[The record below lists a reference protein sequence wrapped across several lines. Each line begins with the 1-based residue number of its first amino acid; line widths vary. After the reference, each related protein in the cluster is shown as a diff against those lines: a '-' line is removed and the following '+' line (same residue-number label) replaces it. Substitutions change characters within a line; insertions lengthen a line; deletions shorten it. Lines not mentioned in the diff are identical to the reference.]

1 MLTPTARL
9 LELLELLQAQ
19 QLLTGREI
27 ADRLGVDRRTARRY
41 VAALQD
47 LGIPIEGQRG
57 VGGGYRIRPGY
68 RLPPLMLTDD
78 EAVVVALGTLAAGR
92 LGLAGSADSV
102 DGALAKIHR
111 VLPDGLRR
119 RVEALEETLDF
130 TASARGSA
138 PVGGETVLLLAESIR
153 RRRRLRMTY
162 RSYAGEETE
171 RELSPLGLVVH
182 TGRWYLAAFDHGR
195 DDLRTFR
202 VDRIR
207 RPALAQEPAD
217 GAPDGFDAVAYV
229 STSLARTPWRFK
241 VEVVLD
247 LPFEEAARRV
257 PATLAELIEE
267 EEGTLLRIR
276 VGSLDWAASVI
287 AGLGCGFTI
296 REPEELRASVR
307 ELADGWRS
315 RPSRRSSPARARPRR
330 RSRAAEAARH
340 QPPRRRSAWSGPA
353 ARRSPRARH
362 APSGWA
368 PRSRSVRARA
378 RRRPVRSRAA
388 ARPRFRSRAPA
399 GS

>member
-19 QLLTGREI
+19 PLLTGREI

-57 VGGGYRIRPGY
+57 VGGGYRIRPGF

-92 LGLAGSADSV
+92 LGLSGSGDSV

-130 TASARGSA
+130 TASSRGAA
-138 PVGGETVLLLAESIR
+138 PVGGETVLLLAEAIR

-162 RSYAGEETE
+162 RSYAGEETA

-195 DDLRTFR
+195 DDMRTFR

-207 RPALAQEPAD
+207 RPALAEAAATDP
-217 GAPDGFDAVAYV
+217 PDGFDAVAYI
-229 STSLARTPWRFK
+229 STSLARTPWRWE

-247 LPFEEAARRV
+247 LTFDEAASRI
-257 PATLAELIEE
+257 PATLAELTEE
-267 EEGTLLRIR
+267 DDGTLLRIR
-276 VGSLDWAASVI
+276 VGSLDWAAGVL

-296 REPEELRASVR
+296 REPDELRASIR
-307 ELADGWRS
+307 ALADRLALS
-315 RPSRRSSPARARPRR
+315 ARAGIR
-330 RSRAAEAARH
+330 
-340 QPPRRRSAWSGPA
+340 
-353 ARRSPRARH
+353 
-362 APSGWA
+362 
-368 PRSRSVRARA
+368 
-378 RRRPVRSRAA
+378 
-388 ARPRFRSRAPA
+388 
-399 GS
+399 